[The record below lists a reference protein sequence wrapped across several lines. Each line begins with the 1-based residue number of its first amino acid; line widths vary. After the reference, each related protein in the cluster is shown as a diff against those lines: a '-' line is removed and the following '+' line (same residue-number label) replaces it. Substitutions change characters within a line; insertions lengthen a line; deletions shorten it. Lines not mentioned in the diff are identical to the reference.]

1 MSSHN
6 ASWLIFPAPT
16 RERGCMTS
24 QRNYEA
30 SDYIGTSAAAR
41 AGVTK
46 RPTSEILCT
55 FSYTQS
61 DRVARRDLSSLAP
74 KYRKTRDP

>member
-1 MSSHN
+1 
-6 ASWLIFPAPT
+6 
-16 RERGCMTS
+16 MTS

-46 RPTSEILCT
+46 RPTSEILRT

-61 DRVARRDLSSLAP
+61 DRVAVGLSLLSLQNTGRP
-74 KYRKTRDP
+74 ETLE